1 MTKITIT
8 ITTLCSVLLAA
19 AASTASAQNSQGQ
32 NGDSQGQNY
41 QGCRTCIRAPEID
54 PAQALGA
61 LTLLGG
67 AVAIVRGFRRKS
79 K

>member
-1 MTKITIT
+1 MSN
-8 ITTLCSVLLAA
+8 ITTRTLISIFLTA
-19 AASTASAQNSQGQ
+19 AASTTVAQNSQGQ
-32 NGDSQGQNY
+32 NGNNQGQNY
-41 QGCRTCIRAPEID
+41 QGCTTCIRAPEID

-67 AVAIVRGFRRKS
+67 AVAILRGFGRKN

>member
-1 MTKITIT
+1 MTR
-8 ITTLCSVLLAA
+8 ITTKTLIGVLLAA
-19 AASTASAQNSQGQ
+19 AAATALGQNSQGQ
-32 NGDSQGQNY
+32 DGNSQGQNS
-41 QGCRTCIRAPEID
+41 QGCCVRAPEID

-67 AVAIVRGFRRKS
+67 AVAVIRGFRRKG